1 MFFSRLPRNYYPG
14 HNRGPQELSLEL
26 QRCVLLKDWTFY
38 LWVEMQ
44 FLFPFSS
51 WLAQFLISSMS
62 FSCEGSCTSKRDS
75 KKKLRTLAAL
85 RGETCLGN
93 LREEGKDNSEGVLEL
108 ITPTIEVLFLNRL
121 WVLIFFFLW
130 GNLVRRTGTSFIF
143 VCFLSEQWCPPP
155 CLEQWE
161 YDIIVD
167 VLLKL
172 SGLHICPEELTF
184 ARAAY
189 IRVHVHEHC
198 EPKP

>member
-1 MFFSRLPRNYYPG
+1 
-14 HNRGPQELSLEL
+14 
-26 QRCVLLKDWTFY
+26 
-38 LWVEMQ
+38 MQ

-121 WVLIFFFLW
+121 WVLIFFFLM
-130 GNLVRRTGTSFIF
+130 RQF
-143 VCFLSEQWCPPP
+143 SEKNGDKLHF
-155 CLEQWE
+155 CLFS
-161 YDIIVD
+161 
-167 VLLKL
+167 K
-172 SGLHICPEELTF
+172 
-184 ARAAY
+184 
-189 IRVHVHEHC
+189 
-198 EPKP
+198 